1 MPSLN
6 VGDWVVVEVIE
17 SDCGHF
23 GWRAVSISL
32 DASLPVEKV
41 RFKLIRVVI
50 FSRFKAIQGKGP
62 SADSGVQRRRIHT
75 KKTNSAK
82 IKKP

>member
-50 FSRFKAIQGKGP
+50 FSRFKVIQGKGP
-62 SADSGVQRRRIHT
+62 SADLCPKETHPH